1 MATSKPRLDRR
12 IVRSRNAILSAF
24 ERLLM
29 EKPLADITVSAIAR
43 EANVDR
49 KTFYVH
55 FGTVDGLLDAIAVD
69 VVEMIVD
76 SVEKTLA
83 SMDGDTNE
91 RALGAAA
98 TFFKTVNE
106 ALCNNLVLNR
116 QLIENIP
123 LDDFMA
129 RLRSPLEH
137 EIAERDLLLQEEFAR
152 FTADVLRD
160 EEHDE
165 HAEEHD
171 ERQPDAVI
179 EHDAEQEYQHGDRE
193 KEVRYALRNEL
204 ADGVHVVGVMAHDVA
219 VGVRIE
225 ILDGQ
230 ALHAVEQIRSQP
242 MQKALRYD
250 GHQLRVQRVRAD
262 AQHVDADHRA
272 DYLYK
277 VGPGVFPACGRAVGV
292 AVFYAPADDL
302 YHIVEKDRGGGVG
315 DRREDQAEEHRDHG
329 GFMVFEEIFHQS
341 SESTFARSAVRNA
354 FHLVFG
360 IFIASFFLR
369 IIKVAV
375 RFVVL

>member
-76 SVEKTLA
+76 SVENKLV

-129 RLRSPLEH
+129 RLRTPLEH
-137 EIAERDLLLQEEFAR
+137 EIAEREMFDYYLAFLLSGIIGIYRTWALS
-152 FTADVLRD
+152 DGSVPI
-160 EEHDE
+160 
-165 HAEEHD
+165 
-171 ERQPDAVI
+171 ERVS
-179 EHDAEQEYQHGDRE
+179 
-193 KEVRYALRNEL
+193 EVANNLTL
-204 ADGVHVVGVMAHDVA
+204 SG
-219 VGVRIE
+219 
-225 ILDGQ
+225 L
-230 ALHAVEQIRSQP
+230 
-242 MQKALRYD
+242 
-250 GHQLRVQRVRAD
+250 
-262 AQHVDADHRA
+262 
-272 DYLYK
+272 
-277 VGPGVFPACGRAVGV
+277 
-292 AVFYAPADDL
+292 
-302 YHIVEKDRGGGVG
+302 
-315 DRREDQAEEHRDHG
+315 
-329 GFMVFEEIFHQS
+329 S
-341 SESTFARSAVRNA
+341 SLESK
-354 FHLVFG
+354 LG
-360 IFIASFFLR
+360 
-369 IIKVAV
+369 
-375 RFVVL
+375 

>member
-83 SMDGDTNE
+83 SMGGDTNE

-106 ALCNNLVLNR
+106 ALCNNLELNR

-129 RLRSPLEH
+129 RLRAPLEY
-137 EIAERDLLLQEEFAR
+137 EIAERDLLPQGLK
-152 FTADVLRD
+152 D
-160 EEHDE
+160 EMFDYYL
-165 HAEEHD
+165 AFLLSGIIGIYRTWALSD
-171 ERQPDAVI
+171 GSVPIERVS
-179 EHDAEQEYQHGDRE
+179 
-193 KEVRYALRNEL
+193 EVANDLTLNSLSSLESR
-204 ADGVHVVGVMAHDVA
+204 
-219 VGVRIE
+219 
-225 ILDGQ
+225 LD
-230 ALHAVEQIRSQP
+230 
-242 MQKALRYD
+242 
-250 GHQLRVQRVRAD
+250 
-262 AQHVDADHRA
+262 
-272 DYLYK
+272 
-277 VGPGVFPACGRAVGV
+277 
-292 AVFYAPADDL
+292 
-302 YHIVEKDRGGGVG
+302 
-315 DRREDQAEEHRDHG
+315 
-329 GFMVFEEIFHQS
+329 
-341 SESTFARSAVRNA
+341 
-354 FHLVFG
+354 
-360 IFIASFFLR
+360 
-369 IIKVAV
+369 
-375 RFVVL
+375 